1 LQSNK
6 KLIDLSI
13 ILPCY
18 QEAENL
24 ELLIPRIIQTLE
36 VQNIEFEIIIVDT
49 EKAMDETPSISQ
61 KFKTIYVNRAHG
73 NSYGNAIRT
82 GIATARGGNILFMD
96 ADGSHPPEF
105 IPQLLEFSHEY
116 DVVIASRYIASGGT
130 KNSFALESMSRILN
144 WSYAIVLN
152 IPCKD
157 VSNSFRVY
165 KGDKLKSLSLNCD
178 NFDIVEEILVKL
190 VRKYNVI
197 RFKEVPFVF
206 EMRQFGKTK
215 RNLFLFI
222 LTYIYT
228 LMRLRLSK

>member
-1 LQSNK
+1 M
-6 KLIDLSI
+6 DLSI
-13 ILPCY
+13 VLPCY

-24 ELLIPRIIQTLE
+24 ELLIPRIIQTL
-36 VQNIEFEIIIVDT
+36 QALNITFEIIVVDT
-49 EKAMDETPSISQ
+49 EEAMDETPAISK
-61 KFKTIYVNRAHG
+61 KFNVIYVNRANG

-82 GIATARGGNILFMD
+82 GIATAKGHHILFMD

-105 IPQLLEFSHEY
+105 IPRLLEFSNEY

-130 KNSFALESMSRILN
+130 KNSLALESMSRILN

-165 KGDKLKSLSLNCD
+165 RGDKLQSLQLNCD

-190 VRKYNVI
+190 VRKYHVI

-228 LMRLRLSK
+228 LMRLRFSK